1 MEKVIVYSLY
11 DNDEVGRKK
20 LKNWKQKT
28 MEEKEMIKYC
38 KEQNYKIEKAI
49 RCFRYDFNRYEPN
62 IVIED
67 LKRIYNSYGCIKI
80 IVFDIRDFFYDNKHL
95 QFLLKFHNVKI
106 ESVKQGCF
114 DKNYFIRGGIENEK

>member
-49 RCFRYDFNRYEPN
+49 RCFRYDFNRYDPN

-67 LKRIYNSYGCIKI
+67 LLLKNCKSY
-80 IVFDIRDFFYDNKHL
+80 RTFFYDNRHL